1 MRTVCTQEELD
12 GIAGPVLLKFTAEWC
27 LPCKEMQPALEQLER
42 EYAHA
47 CQFVL
52 VDVDAAEALVAAH
65 QVRQIPFV
73 KISDEGENRMAA
85 VSPAEAEI
93 REQLNILSETGQKML
108 E

>member
-12 GIAGPVLLKFTAEWC
+12 GIAGPVLCKFTAEWC
-27 LPCKEMQPALEQLER
+27 PPCKAMQPALEQLER
-42 EYAHA
+42 EFAHA

-65 QVRQIPFV
+65 RVRQIPFV
-73 KISDEGENRMAA
+73 KILDKQGERMAA
-85 VSPAEAEI
+85 VNPPEAEI
-93 REQLNILSETGQKML
+93 REQLNILSQMVQKMS